1 MMQICTSANVSTN
14 RLKSTCP
21 TRASTRHALYFSR
34 PRSISHSPVQPT
46 ASAIRKMPPN
56 RDGFQNSC
64 GAPQTAHSTAS
75 PIHPFAFFTA

>member
-1 MMQICTSANVSTN
+1 MMQICTSANESTN

-21 TRASTRHALYFSR
+21 TRASTRQTLYFSR
-34 PRSISHSPVQPT
+34 PRTISHSPVQPA

-64 GAPQTAHSTAS
+64 GAPQTANSTAS